1 MQNYH
6 LVHRRPSS
14 AHFEYSAAR
23 LKMELTAASKE
34 TKGGQ
39 ILDKK
44 KDLDNGDQNKGS
56 NAGNNHI
63 ELHIWAGWLA
73 QRFTLVTLVA

>member
-23 LKMELTAASKE
+23 LKRELTAASKE

-44 KDLDNGDQNKGS
+44 NDLDNGDQNKGS
-56 NAGNNHI
+56 NAGNNHV

-73 QRFTLVTLVA
+73 QRFTLVALVA